1 MIPWVFLQISLF
13 FSQINIAAETA
24 IGSSDYLLLYA
35 ASVRQRYGVGS
46 MGRVPDVLVSPQKRW
61 KRQEVIWVC
70 LKIGYIPND
79 SHLIGI
85 MIINHWV

>member
-1 MIPWVFLQISLF
+1 MGFPSRSLF

-35 ASVRQRYGVGS
+35 ASVRQRYGDGS

-61 KRQEVIWVC
+61 KRQEVLWG
-70 LKIGYIPND
+70 K
-79 SHLIGI
+79 HLWHTIQGSLR
-85 MIINHWV
+85 